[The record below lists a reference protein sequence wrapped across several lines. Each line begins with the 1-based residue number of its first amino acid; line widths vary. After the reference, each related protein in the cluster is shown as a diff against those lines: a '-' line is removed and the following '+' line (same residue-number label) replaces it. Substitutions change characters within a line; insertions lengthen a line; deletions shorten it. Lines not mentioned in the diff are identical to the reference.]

1 MKLET
6 SVCYDDVLLKP
17 SFSDIESRK
26 EVDIS
31 PFRLSNIGLSCSIP
45 IISSPMD
52 TITEHEMAR
61 TLSCAGGIG
70 VIHRYNSIEEQA
82 EEVAAALESQAATS
96 KAPAVEESK
105 AEGESKNNE
114 SSDSAQ
120 QNDAPASES
129 ASEQPA
135 KESKSTAWLGILGA
149 AALVVATAIWM
160 AVKS

>member
-1 MKLET
+1 MKFET

-82 EEVAAALESQAATS
+82 EEVALAIQRNPYAAG
-96 KAPAVEESK
+96 V
-105 AEGESKNNE
+105 
-114 SSDSAQ
+114 
-120 QNDAPASES
+120 
-129 ASEQPA
+129 
-135 KESKSTAWLGILGA
+135 A
-149 AALVVATAIWM
+149 AAVGIGDDILRRTRAVYEAGTRIICIDVAHGHHVDRIAD
-160 AVKS
+160 